1 MKIITICLLSDTGGV
16 FYQDCGGWHAV
27 GADDEILCLIYEI
40 LHNIVRNISSGS
52 LFWPIY
58 IPRVLLFSPTALNF
72 NVCIKTLVCVC

>member
-52 LFWPIY
+52 LF
-58 IPRVLLFSPTALNF
+58 
-72 NVCIKTLVCVC
+72 